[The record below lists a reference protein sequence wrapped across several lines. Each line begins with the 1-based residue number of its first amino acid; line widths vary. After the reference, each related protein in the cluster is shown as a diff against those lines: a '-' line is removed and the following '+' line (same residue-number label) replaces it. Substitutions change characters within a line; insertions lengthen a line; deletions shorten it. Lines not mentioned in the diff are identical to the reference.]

1 MLGIFDT
8 AIFDHNTFDA
18 ATNQFVIGQGAYAV
32 VGQIASVTH
41 QWQLVGAVGSYAIT
55 PGTSNLVHGYNFFS
69 VTATYQYTGYSARL
83 YESSFFYVDNEIIY
97 VPWSQSSIMVSEE
110 NRTIALLPT
119 YPTEE
124 LAEYRTETAEPRLRV
139 VS

>member
-1 MLGIFDT
+1 VLGIFDT

-32 VGQIASVTH
+32 AGQIANVTH
-41 QWQLVGAVGSYAIT
+41 QWQLVSAVGSYAIT
-55 PGTSNLVHGYNFFS
+55 PGTLRFVHGYQFIS
-69 VTATYQYTGYSARL
+69 ITATYQYTGYAARL

-97 VPWSQSSIMVSEE
+97 VPWSQSSIMISEE
-110 NRTIALLPT
+110 NRTITILPA